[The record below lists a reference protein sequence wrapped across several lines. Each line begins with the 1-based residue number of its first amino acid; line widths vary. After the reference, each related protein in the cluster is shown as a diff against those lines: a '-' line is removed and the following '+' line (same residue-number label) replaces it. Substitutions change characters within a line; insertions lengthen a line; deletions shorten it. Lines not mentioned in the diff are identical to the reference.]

1 MDSPSPQILAIASEF
16 EKKIRELNNTFRS
29 HFEEM
34 LNKPIEDDLGE
45 DEIRIPEIIKLK
57 LRTQIN
63 DLYLYIL
70 DNYSKIPEN
79 RRIEIKY
86 CSPTCDDYQEM
97 LVFTAIF
104 NVFSLYLRSLED
116 HEVITDPVII
126 KFGNHILDNYRIPRQ
141 DIELAK

>member
-1 MDSPSPQILAIASEF
+1 MDSLPSDIFAVASEF
-16 EKKIRELNNTFRS
+16 ENKIRELNNTFRS

-34 LNKPIEDDLGE
+34 LNKPIEDDLEE
-45 DEIRIPEIIKLK
+45 DESRIPEIIQLK
-57 LRTQIN
+57 LRAQIN

-70 DNYSKIPEN
+70 DNYKKIPEN

-86 CSPTCDDYQEM
+86 YSPSSDDYQEV

-116 HEVITDPVII
+116 HELITDPEII
-126 KFGNHILDNYRIPRQ
+126 KFGNDILDNYRITSP
-141 DIELAK
+141 D